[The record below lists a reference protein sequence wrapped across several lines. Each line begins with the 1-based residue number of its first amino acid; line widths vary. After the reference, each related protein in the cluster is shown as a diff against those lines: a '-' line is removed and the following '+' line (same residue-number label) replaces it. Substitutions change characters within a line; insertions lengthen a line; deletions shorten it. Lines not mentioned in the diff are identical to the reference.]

1 MSAWQPYIDNNLV
14 GAGFANAQIIGLDG
28 SNWAASKG
36 FSLKNGEEK
45 ALIGGFTNPANV
57 VSTGVVLNGTKY
69 YVLKSDP
76 RSIYGAAASVVEKLA
91 DYLID
96 QGY

>member
-1 MSAWQPYIDNNLV
+1 MSVNHLINTV
-14 GAGFANAQIIGLDG
+14 IIG
-28 SNWAASKG
+28 
-36 FSLKNGEEK
+36 
-45 ALIGGFTNPANV
+45 V
-57 VSTGVVLNGTKY
+57 

-76 RSIYGAAASVVEKLA
+76 RSIYGKQGTGGVVCVKTGKTVIIGVYNEKLQPGAAASVVEKLA